1 MQSYSKIFYSSTRMA
16 GLGQMILVSCFMET
30 DAGRLVVGSA
40 QGNVIFFGGICLS
53 CRDGKKIAHP
63 K

>member
-16 GLGQMILVSCFMET
+16 GIGQMTFVSCFMET
-30 DAGRLVVGSA
+30 DAGYWVCVGKCD
-40 QGNVIFFGGICLS
+40 FFGGKFLS
-53 CRDGKKIAHP
+53 CRDGKVISRP